1 MIYKKLA
8 KKLFGFSSGCK
19 NKGEWG
25 IRLENLKILKLSV
38 DRKGPCLKDTCYMA
52 GVVGGD
58 IAENKDESYS
68 AKDWQDVTAF
78 V

>member
-1 MIYKKLA
+1 
-8 KKLFGFSSGCK
+8 
-19 NKGEWG
+19 
-25 IRLENLKILKLSV
+25 
-38 DRKGPCLKDTCYMA
+38 MA

-78 V
+78 VQVTRKTENKSVIDRGNTMERERWNKLQR

>member
-1 MIYKKLA
+1 
-8 KKLFGFSSGCK
+8 
-19 NKGEWG
+19 
-25 IRLENLKILKLSV
+25 
-38 DRKGPCLKDTCYMA
+38 MA